1 MVNLLRA
8 DCHGENHCIEIQYA
22 GQLTVICYSSL
33 KGGKNS
39 MKIFSISWWIGMLIN
54 TFITIMF
61 IYILKVIFSKVNVPI
76 VSNMVE
82 QA

>member
-1 MVNLLRA
+1 
-8 DCHGENHCIEIQYA
+8 
-22 GQLTVICYSSL
+22 
-33 KGGKNS
+33 

>member
-1 MVNLLRA
+1 
-8 DCHGENHCIEIQYA
+8 
-22 GQLTVICYSSL
+22 
-33 KGGKNS
+33 

-82 QA
+82 QAQKGGVTNNGTEQYHFTAEDAQFLNTDTTEPS

>member
-1 MVNLLRA
+1 
-8 DCHGENHCIEIQYA
+8 
-22 GQLTVICYSSL
+22 
-33 KGGKNS
+33 
-39 MKIFSISWWIGMLIN
+39 MLIN

-61 IYILKVIFSKVNVPI
+61 IYILKVIFAKVNVPI